1 MLWVLNVCT
10 TGHNTWQAVCILS
23 YTSQYLYELSSL
35 SYIPKLNWIVKDDD
49 DDKKVLD
56 YGSKL
61 FPFLL
66 VAGKGKLFLFNMTLC
81 MFTKLAKTL

>member
-1 MLWVLNVCT
+1 MSCL
-10 TGHNTWQAVCILS
+10 AF
-23 YTSQYLYELSSL
+23 

-49 DDKKVLD
+49 DDEKVLD

-61 FPFLL
+61 FLFLL

>member
-1 MLWVLNVCT
+1 MNCL
-10 TGHNTWQAVCILS
+10 AF
-23 YTSQYLYELSSL
+23 

-49 DDKKVLD
+49 EKVLD

>member
-1 MLWVLNVCT
+1 MFVQLDIIHDKLYAYFHILLNIYMNCV
-10 TGHNTWQAVCILS
+10 AF
-23 YTSQYLYELSSL
+23 
-35 SYIPKLNWIVKDDD
+35 SYIPKLKWIAKDDADDD
-49 DDKKVLD
+49 DDEKVLD

>member
-1 MLWVLNVCT
+1 MFEQLDIIHDKLYAYFHILLNIYMNCV
-10 TGHNTWQAVCILS
+10 AF
-23 YTSQYLYELSSL
+23 
-35 SYIPKLNWIVKDDD
+35 SYIPKLKWIVKDDD
-49 DDKKVLD
+49 DDDDDEKVLD

-66 VAGKGKLFLFNMTLC
+66 VAGKGKLFLC

>member
-1 MLWVLNVCT
+1 MFVQLDIIHDKLYAYFHILLNIYMNCV
-10 TGHNTWQAVCILS
+10 AF
-23 YTSQYLYELSSL
+23 
-35 SYIPKLNWIVKDDD
+35 SYIPKLKWIVKDDD
-49 DDKKVLD
+49 DDDDEKVLD